1 MNRYNSFYLIHKGL
15 RAMLYDAA
23 LTLQQ
28 TDFSRMEESTRALAK
43 VNDALFVFSNHAH
56 HEDNFIFPMVEKH
69 EPELAKS
76 FEKEHVEDHRLS
88 DNLKS
93 LLAIYENVLLDE
105 EKVVCGSAITKSFVD
120 FMVFNLQHMG
130 KEEIYI
136 NEALWKYYTDEQIIS
151 ESEKLIA
158 SIPPAEMQ
166 LVAKWMLQGISTTDT
181 INWLK
186 SIKHS
191 SPEFVFKS
199 LMNLAQSVLSKTQFE
214 IVQEALEEE
223 AALA

>member
-28 TDFSRMEESTRALAK
+28 TDFSKNEESMNALAK
-43 VNDALFVFSNHAH
+43 VNDALFAFSNHAH
-56 HEDNFIFPMVEKH
+56 HEDHFIFPMVELH
-69 EPELAKS
+69 EPALAES

-88 DNLKS
+88 DCLKN
-93 LLAIYENVLLDE
+93 LLAIYENAMLDE
-105 EKVVCGSAITKSFVD
+105 ERIVCGSAITKSFIE

-136 NEALWKYYTDEQIIS
+136 NEALWKHYTDEQIIS
-151 ESEKLIA
+151 ATEKLIA
-158 SIPPAEMQ
+158 SLPPAEMQ
-166 LVAKWMLQGISTTDT
+166 LVAKWMLRGISTAET

-186 SIKHS
+186 SIKRS
-191 SPEFVFKS
+191 SPKPAFNG
-199 LMNLAQSVLSKTQFE
+199 LMNLAQSVLSKIQFE

-223 AALA
+223 VLA

>member
-15 RAMLYDAA
+15 RAMLYDTA
-23 LTLQQ
+23 LTLQR
-28 TDFSRMEESTRALAK
+28 TDFSNSETSTDALAK
-43 VNDALFVFSNHAH
+43 VNDVLFAFGNHAH
-56 HEDNFIFPMVEKH
+56 HEDHFIFPMVEVH
-69 EPELAKS
+69 EPALAES

-93 LLAIYENVLLDE
+93 LLAIYENALLDE
-105 EKVVCGSAITKSFVD
+105 ERIVCGSAILKSFVE
-120 FMVFNLQHMG
+120 FMVFNLQHMA

-166 LVAKWMLQGISTTDT
+166 LVAKWMLRGISTADA
-181 INWLK
+181 IVWMKGIK
-186 SIKHS
+186 SS
-191 SPEFVFKS
+191 APEFVFKG
-199 LMNLAQSVLSKTQFE
+199 LVNLAESVLNKEEFE
-214 IVQEALEEE
+214 KIAEALEEE
-223 AALA
+223 VLA

>member
-28 TDFSRMEESTRALAK
+28 TDFSKNEESMNALAK
-43 VNDALFVFSNHAH
+43 VNDALFAFSNHAH
-56 HEDNFIFPMVEKH
+56 HEDHFIFPMVELH
-69 EPELAKS
+69 EPALAES

-88 DNLKS
+88 DCLKN
-93 LLAIYENVLLDE
+93 LLAIYENAMLDE
-105 EKVVCGSAITKSFVD
+105 ERIVCGSAITKSFIE

-151 ESEKLIA
+151 ESQKLIA

-166 LVAKWMLQGISTTDT
+166 FVAKWMLRGISTAET

-186 SIKHS
+186 SIKRS
-191 SPEFVFKS
+191 SPEPAFNG
-199 LMNLAQSVLSKTQFE
+199 LMNLAQSVLSKIQFD

-223 AALA
+223 VLA